1 MATPRECKSCRE
13 TKSVVLKMEEYE
25 EEVAQSLQCITE
37 HPDFPS
43 VCLDRYVLETAY
55 YQSRQQ
61 YGERHGDDENE

>member
-1 MATPRECKSCRE
+1 
-13 TKSVVLKMEEYE
+13 MEEYE
-25 EEVAQSLQCITE
+25 EEVAQPLQCITE

-61 YGERHGDDENE
+61 YGERHDDDENE